1 MPAADEDAG
10 VPRAALAAGLL
21 SDAPHLSISALTR
34 QGIEE
39 MEQAIVNKVM
49 GGTVI
54 ASDTP
59 LVSNPRHQASL
70 QLALDH
76 LRAARDD
83 HLAGTSA
90 DLVAIDV
97 REAVDALGDITG
109 ETASEDLLEA
119 IFSRFCIGK

>member
-1 MPAADEDAG
+1 MEGAIADE
-10 VPRAALAAGLL
+10 VL
-21 SDAPHLSISALTR
+21 
-34 QGIEE
+34 
-39 MEQAIVNKVM
+39 

-70 QLALDH
+70 QQALDH

-119 IFSRFCIGK
+119 IFSKFCIGK